1 MQDLT
6 VIGVEDGALVVVSD
20 GGERFRIVIDEVL
33 QSKLR
38 QGIAS
43 AEGAKKVS
51 PREIQTHIRAGL
63 SATEVAE
70 LTGASVDYV
79 ERFEGPVVAERQFIV
94 DSALRVAVQPTQTDP
109 LGEEPLS
116 TFGDALEERLEA
128 LDARDRR
135 WASWKDETGWIVK
148 LTFTSREIDHDARW
162 QFDPKR
168 HVLAPLN
175 NEATTLSRHG
185 ELSEG
190 LIPRLRAVSNHDE
203 AEAGRFDS
211 GAFSPLGRADAD
223 SPAGGD
229 TGHGADAA
237 TGDPT
242 VQSGAGPVGSASG
255 APLSGA
261 APSGG
266 ATGPTARV
274 GKEHSRPFDAY
285 ATKRAPDDSDTA
297 DHNQTADLLEALRRR
312 RGEREA
318 ASFDLQDA
326 DPHDS
331 RDTGGHGRN
340 GGAEAPAHPAF
351 GGPRAI
357 SGERG
362 RRGPDAARRDP
373 DEVDLAQV
381 EVVDT
386 PLEGL
391 EPEPVTPSSSGSA
404 APRQGAP
411 KRQRAAMPSWDEIVF
426 GARSDDDPA

>member
-168 HVLAPLN
+168 HVLTPLN

-185 ELSEG
+185 ELTEG
-190 LIPRLRAVSNHDE
+190 LIPRLRAVSTPEPGDS
-203 AEAGRFDS
+203 RFDS
-211 GAFSPLGRADAD
+211 GAFERVLPAESALLHSADDSDGDGSDDTAD
-223 SPAGGD
+223 TAEAPAIL
-229 TGHGADAA
+229 
-237 TGDPT
+237 
-242 VQSGAGPVGSASG
+242 
-255 APLSGA
+255 LSGTI
-261 APSGG
+261 GTIG
-266 ATGPTARV
+266 TARP
-274 GKEHSRPFDAY
+274 KEQ
-285 ATKRAPDDSDTA
+285 TKPYDGFAVKRSPDDADTA

-312 RGEREA
+312 RGERESA
-318 ASFDLQDA
+318 ASFESDE
-326 DPHDS
+326 
-331 RDTGGHGRN
+331 
-340 GGAEAPAHPAF
+340 AEHPIF
-351 GGPRAI
+351 GGPRGLA
-357 SGERG
+357 
-362 RRGPDAARRDP
+362 DATP
-373 DEVDLAQV
+373 I
-381 EVVDT
+381 DT

-391 EPEPVTPSSSGSA
+391 EAELIITAPAVPPGEQREP
-404 APRQGAP
+404 GAP
-411 KRQRAAMPSWDEIVF
+411 PQSATPKTLPASKQGGVKRQRAAMPSWDEIVF
-426 GARSDDDPA
+426 GARSEDDPA